1 MDLDSIK
8 VTFFQECADQLA
20 EVEQGFMT
28 LQSDPEEVD
37 CVHAIFRAIHSI
49 KGGAGA
55 FGFTELVEFAHK
67 VENGLDVIRNEAD
80 PGRDPRL
87 DLIASACDQLSDVIA
102 ATRDGGE
109 IPDTSEFVT
118 RLVEAF
124 AGDISDEPEP
134 EIEFDAVP
142 IDLTPLALEEVQPAG
157 TTHTITIKPTLAFYQ
172 RGNDVQKLARNLAD
186 LGELSVETD
195 SAHVPNLGAFDS
207 TKSYLSFTLR
217 LVTESPDDEVTDII
231 EWCEGDCEITHSTDA
246 PEGDAPDD
254 MPDLDNL
261 LAGFESA
268 EGDDDEPEAE
278 VAIDG
283 DAETVT
289 ELPGEPPVEIP
300 PATEAQPAPAIAT
313 KDAPAAQKDKP
324 ATLKTSPTIRVESD
338 RVDRLINLMGEA
350 VISQAMLAQSLST
363 EMDNRD
369 SPSQNMLRE
378 IERLM
383 REIQESVMAIR
394 AQPVKPVFMRMS
406 RIVREACSGT
416 GKKAVLALEGE
427 NTEVDTTVI
436 EGLSDP
442 LTHMIRNAIDHGIE
456 TPEDRR
462 AKGKD
467 EQGTIKLSA
476 CHQSG
481 RIVVSVEDDGA
492 GLNRE
497 RLVQKATEK
506 GIIEPGAE
514 LSESEIDNLIFAPGF
529 STAEQLTDLS
539 GRGVGMDVVRQSIQA
554 LGGRVSISSNPGHG
568 TQIRLSLPL
577 TLAILDGMVVRA
589 ADEIFIVPLSCVL
602 ETLSVARDSIHD
614 IGGQPVVKVRD
625 TLVPVINIAA
635 RLGFRTM
642 DEMPEKATL
651 LIVESQSG
659 ASAALLVDQFDGQQQ
674 FVIKS
679 LEANFGRVSDVSAA
693 TILGTGRIA
702 LILDVDEILETA
714 LGLRQN
720 NSSLLVTERA
730 VA

>member
-1 MDLDSIK
+1 MDLDTIK
-8 VTFFQECADQLA
+8 NTFFLECAEQLA

-28 LQSDPEEVD
+28 LQSDPEEVS

-49 KGGAGA
+49 KGGGGA

-87 DLIASACDQLSDVIA
+87 DLIASACDRLSDVIA
-102 ATRDGGE
+102 ATRDGTD
-109 IPDTSEFVT
+109 IPDTSDFISK
-118 RLVEAF
+118 LAEAF

-134 EIEFDAVP
+134 DIEFDAVP
-142 IDLTPLALEEVQPAG
+142 IEIGSLEIVEEIEAPAA
-157 TTHTITIKPTLAFYQ
+157 TVHTITIKPTLAFYQ
-172 RGNDVQKLARNLAD
+172 RGNDVQKLARNLAE
-186 LGELSVETD
+186 LGELAVETD
-195 SAHVPNLGAFDS
+195 SANVPTLSGFDS
-207 TKSYLSFTLR
+207 SKSYLTFNLR
-217 LVTESPDDEVTDII
+217 LSSNAPDEEITDII
-231 EWCEGDCEITHSTDA
+231 EWCEGDCEISHTTDA
-246 PEGDAPDD
+246 PVDEAPSD
-254 MPDLDNL
+254 MPDLDDL

-268 EGDDDEPEAE
+268 TGEDDESEEPAAAAPAPLALVAEDGAAEEA
-278 VAIDG
+278 
-283 DAETVT
+283 TQ
-289 ELPGEPPVEIP
+289 
-300 PATEAQPAPAIAT
+300 QPA
-313 KDAPAAQKDKP
+313 AAKP
-324 ATLKTSPTIRVESD
+324 ADHPAKEKAAALKASPTIRVESE

-456 TPEDRR
+456 TPEDRL
-462 AKGKD
+462 AKGKE

-497 RLVQKATEK
+497 RLLKKALEK
-506 GIIEPGAE
+506 GIVEPGAE

-554 LGGRVSISSNPGHG
+554 LGGRVSISSTPGHG

-589 ADEIFIVPLSCVL
+589 AGEIFVVPLSSVL
-602 ETLSVARDSIHD
+602 ETLSVTRETVHD
-614 IGGQPVVKVRD
+614 IGGKPVVKVRN
-625 TLVPVINIAA
+625 TLIPVIDISS
-635 RLGFRTM
+635 RLGFRSA
-642 DEMPEKATL
+642 DDLPEKATL

-659 ASAALLVDQFDGQQQ
+659 ASAALLVDEFDGQQQ

-679 LEANFGRVSDVSAA
+679 LETNFGRVSDVSAA

-702 LILDVDEILETA
+702 LILDIDEILESA

>member
-87 DLIASACDQLSDVIA
+87 DLVASACDLLSDVIA

-118 RLVEAF
+118 KLSEAF

-142 IDLTPLALEEVQPAG
+142 IDLAPLALEEAEPAG
-157 TTHTITIKPTLAFYQ
+157 TTHIITIKPTLAFYQ

-195 SAHVPNLGAFDS
+195 SANLPNLSTFDS
-207 TKSYLSFTLR
+207 AKSYLSFTLR
-217 LVTESPDDEVTDII
+217 LVTESPDDEVTDIV

-246 PEGDAPDD
+246 PEGSAPDD

-261 LAGFESA
+261 LAGFETA
-268 EGDDDEPEAE
+268 EGEDDEAESAVEA
-278 VAIDG
+278 AL
-283 DAETVT
+283 
-289 ELPGEPPVEIP
+289 ELPGEPLAAIE
-300 PATEAQPAPAIAT
+300 PATETPPVPAAAKDPAP
-313 KDAPAAQKDKP
+313 AQKDKP

>member
-67 VENGLDVIRNEAD
+67 VENGLDVIRNEPD

-109 IPDTSEFVT
+109 IPDTSDFVAK
-118 RLVEAF
+118 LSEAF

-142 IDLTPLALEEVQPAG
+142 IDLTPLSLEEAAPAG
-157 TTHTITIKPTLAFYQ
+157 TTHTINIKPTLAFYQ
-172 RGNDVQKLARNLAD
+172 RGNDVQKLARNLSE

-195 SAHVPNLGAFDS
+195 SSQVPNLSGFDS
-207 TKSYLSFTLR
+207 TKTYLCFTLR
-217 LVTESPDDEVTDII
+217 LTTESPDDEVSDII
-231 EWCEGDCEITHSTDA
+231 EWCEGDCEITHSIDA
-246 PEGDAPDD
+246 PDGGASDD

-268 EGDDDEPEAE
+268 EGDDDEAETSTGEEPEIALEAVTAPVAEIETLPSPEAN
-278 VAIDG
+278 
-283 DAETVT
+283 
-289 ELPGEPPVEIP
+289 LPSREAKEPTP
-300 PATEAQPAPAIAT
+300 
-313 KDAPAAQKDKP
+313 AQKDKP

-406 RIVREACSGT
+406 RIVREACSHT

-497 RLVQKATEK
+497 RLVKKATEK

-589 ADEIFIVPLSCVL
+589 ADEVFIVPLSCVL
-602 ETLSVARDSIHD
+602 ETLSVAKENVHD
-614 IGGQPVVKVRD
+614 IGGKPVVKVRD

-635 RLGFRTM
+635 RLGFRTI

-720 NSSLLVTERA
+720 NGSVLVMERA